1 MGKNR
6 KNSSKRK
13 RKQTGT
19 PSPGRYSKMADNSSS
34 DSKQKQ
40 NQQPVS
46 TTPQSEHPLPTSN
59 VYSAAHQTLYGA
71 PPGYPLTPY
80 QPPVPHTTPAHMI
93 YSPLQQFPSMS
104 LPPPSPAFPDLERFM
119 SEVTNR
125 LKKLDLL
132 DDILSRLVNMETHCQ
147 TIDNEILDIREQLK
161 RHTINFSTMDQGLTD
176 MHNKVQDIDRQN
188 MKLYEENCELKE
200 RVVQQQSRSMRDNLI
215 FKGIPDDYNPVEDT
229 EGKIKDFIKSELG
242 IEDEINFHVV
252 HRLKPKQDKSP
263 RGIVAKFERRKDR
276 NKVLSKA
283 IAKLK
288 NNKQFIVHEQYPIE
302 IIDRRRQLVP
312 IMKDARG
319 KGHEAVLK
327 EDRLY
332 IDKRR
337 FYPRPFVS
345 SFNHP
350 PPPPPP
356 PPAAVPI
363 NVQPPVTRG

>member
-1 MGKNR
+1 
-6 KNSSKRK
+6 
-13 RKQTGT
+13 
-19 PSPGRYSKMADNSSS
+19 
-34 DSKQKQ
+34 
-40 NQQPVS
+40 
-46 TTPQSEHPLPTSN
+46 
-59 VYSAAHQTLYGA
+59 
-71 PPGYPLTPY
+71 
-80 QPPVPHTTPAHMI
+80 
-93 YSPLQQFPSMS
+93 
-104 LPPPSPAFPDLERFM
+104 
-119 SEVTNR
+119 
-125 LKKLDLL
+125 
-132 DDILSRLVNMETHCQ
+132 
-147 TIDNEILDIREQLK
+147 
-161 RHTINFSTMDQGLTD
+161 
-176 MHNKVQDIDRQN
+176 MHSKVQDMDRQN
-188 MKLYEENCELKE
+188 TKLYEENCELKE
-200 RVVQQQSRSMRDNLI
+200 RVVQQQSRLRRDDLI

-229 EGKIKDFIKSELG
+229 GGKFKKFIKSELG

-252 HRLKPKQDKSP
+252 HRFKPKQDRSR

-283 IAKLK
+283 ITKLK
-288 NNKQFIVHEQYPIE
+288 NNKQFIVLEQYPIE

-337 FYPRPFVS
+337 FYPKPFVS

-356 PPAAVPI
+356 PPAAVPM

>member
-1 MGKNR
+1 
-6 KNSSKRK
+6 
-13 RKQTGT
+13 
-19 PSPGRYSKMADNSSS
+19 
-34 DSKQKQ
+34 
-40 NQQPVS
+40 
-46 TTPQSEHPLPTSN
+46 
-59 VYSAAHQTLYGA
+59 
-71 PPGYPLTPY
+71 
-80 QPPVPHTTPAHMI
+80 
-93 YSPLQQFPSMS
+93 
-104 LPPPSPAFPDLERFM
+104 M

-276 NKVLSKA
+276 NKVLRKA

-332 IDKRR
+332 INKRR

-356 PPAAVPI
+356 PPAAVPM